1 MVLDT
6 VYLCMCQN
14 KEDAPEEIHMQN
26 LGMANNGDTR
36 RSLQSAELE
45 PIK

>member
-14 KEDAPEEIHMQN
+14 KEEAPEEIEMQN
-26 LGMANNGDTR
+26 LGMANNSTTR
-36 RSLQSAELE
+36 QSAELQ
-45 PIK
+45 PMK

>member
-14 KEDAPEEIHMQN
+14 SDAPEGMQLQN
-26 LGMANNGDTR
+26 LQRANNGNPTSQD
-36 RSLQSAELE
+36 AEVV